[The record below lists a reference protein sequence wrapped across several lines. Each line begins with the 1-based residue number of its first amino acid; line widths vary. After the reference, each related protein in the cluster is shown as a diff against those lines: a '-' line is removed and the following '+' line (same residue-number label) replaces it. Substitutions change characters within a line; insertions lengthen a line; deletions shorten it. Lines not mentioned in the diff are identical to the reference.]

1 MLSLA
6 IVARVRIDRSESV
19 LVMVHVRVLLRIAWL
34 RLRLRLGLKLMLRRP
49 LGRWLLL
56 LLLSTWLLWWCRT
69 RRILVGSIGRSFV
82 VRRAIRR
89 PWLLV
94 PAVPCVPGV
103 FRARVRI
110 VGVEMAIIHK
120 IRVHGRN
127 IRPYRR

>member
-34 RLRLRLGLKLMLRRP
+34 RLRLGLKLMLRRS
-49 LGRWLLL
+49 LRRWLLL
-56 LLLSTWLLWWCRT
+56 LLLSAWLLWWCRT
-69 RRILVGSIGRSFV
+69 GRILVGSIGRSFV
-82 VRRAIRR
+82 VRGAIRR

-94 PAVPCVPGV
+94 PAVPCAPGV

-110 VGVEMAIIHK
+110 VGVEMAIVHK

-127 IRPYRR
+127 IRPYRW